1 MDKASLWGQLRTSV
15 FVVSSLMPDWFAKHS
30 TMARIQVVFLLVV
43 PILVRCFFEFPIA
56 QHIPFCRSHVD
67 RSVQY
72 WQVAEV
78 TKGYGQGVNKG
89 QISNYLFRAIIPN
102 AKLIRAAL
110 KKGENPDL
118 LPFVGMSGQMIFA
131 LQAQYSFLASLFRAK
146 NYWLGYLAVISTLFN
161 ISRSELR
168 KSYSRDQTSC
178 LDQSQAHAMGQ
189 LILRDIVT
197 APHISFLSRLK
208 WLLML

>member
-118 LPFVGMSGQMIFA
+118 LPFTECPVRWICITSTVRDGRYLVYQWWSWSEFYYIFA
-131 LQAQYSFLASLFRAK
+131 FLHNTNFP
-146 NYWLGYLAVISTLFN
+146 WVF
-161 ISRSELR
+161 
-168 KSYSRDQTSC
+168 D
-178 LDQSQAHAMGQ
+178 
-189 LILRDIVT
+189 
-197 APHISFLSRLK
+197 
-208 WLLML
+208 